1 VGYTS
6 DPKFVVPIMFPKF
19 PILFTK
25 WVGHLSLKSSWC
37 LEYSIR
43 NWWQFVHWSFFGD
56 YVSFALVIFE
66 NIKCNSS
73 YLKTLLG
80 NHEYLGHH
88 IYYKR

>member
-6 DPKFVVPIMFPKF
+6 VLKFVVASMFPKF

-37 LEYSIR
+37 LEYSTK

-66 NIKCNSS
+66 NVKCNSS
-73 YLKTLLG
+73 YLKKLLG
-80 NHEYLGHH
+80 NHEYLAYH